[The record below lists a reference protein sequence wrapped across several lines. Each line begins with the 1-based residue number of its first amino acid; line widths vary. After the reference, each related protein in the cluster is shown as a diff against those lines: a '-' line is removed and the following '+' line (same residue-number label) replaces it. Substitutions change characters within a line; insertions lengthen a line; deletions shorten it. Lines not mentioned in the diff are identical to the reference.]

1 MGEVALAQVT
11 CGELLNDLLEYA
23 DSNIKASTARVW
35 KLVIEA
41 TIRPYFGEIRA
52 TKLTTEKLKEFR
64 RKRRA
69 DGRSEATANR
79 ELSILR
85 TALHRGRKCTPAKVT
100 TIPYFPMIAE
110 THVRQ
115 GFLSDEQY
123 EKLRDSIVDYLKPLF
138 VAAYFTGVRLG
149 ELKAIQWE
157 QVDWEQGVHYA
168 GFRAHK
174 DRVRKGRSDSRRRHA
189 AMAVVVKRK
198 RRRRRFR
205 FPSRGS
211 ADQRVS
217 KGLEKCLR
225 TGGRAGVEV
234 S

>member
-1 MGEVALAQVT
+1 MPKSSYGAGTIFKRGEVWYVSLWADGRQIQKSSGSSKRQDAVRLRDRLLGKKARGEMGEVALAQVT

-23 DSNIKASTARVW
+23 ESNIKASTARVW

-64 RKRRA
+64 RKRTA

-123 EKLRDSIVDYLKPLF
+123 EKLRDSI
-138 VAAYFTGVRLG
+138 A
-149 ELKAIQWE
+149 
-157 QVDWEQGVHYA
+157 
-168 GFRAHK
+168 
-174 DRVRKGRSDSRRRHA
+174 
-189 AMAVVVKRK
+189 
-198 RRRRRFR
+198 
-205 FPSRGS
+205 
-211 ADQRVS
+211 
-217 KGLEKCLR
+217 
-225 TGGRAGVEV
+225 
-234 S
+234 